1 MAILIISSLLIL
13 VLLGVRTDESNL
25 DCFPS
30 MWVPRNT
37 VWSARVTERL
47 MINCTIYSEPNC
59 WNNIAVSWCKL
70 DMNKECIYLTH
81 STHTSTVWR
90 NISESKRVLLLI
102 FWEISL
108 QDSGLY
114 RCIILSPVHTMS
126 HNINVNVTDI
136 HIDYNAV
143 STETITEGSPVTPVT
158 DITNTHLSS
167 EKWLYVIYFSAFVFA
182 LILAVP
188 LMCRGLKKFLEDEDT
203 MTTVIYEEAE
213 KFSVQD

>member
-1 MAILIISSLLIL
+1 MAILISSSLLIL
-13 VLLGVRTDESNL
+13 VLLSVRANTDESNL

-158 DITNTHLSS
+158 
-167 EKWLYVIYFSAFVFA
+167 
-182 LILAVP
+182 
-188 LMCRGLKKFLEDEDT
+188 GLKKFLEDEDT

>member
-1 MAILIISSLLIL
+1 M
-13 VLLGVRTDESNL
+13 
-25 DCFPS
+25 
-30 MWVPRNT
+30 PRNT

-47 MINCTIYSEPNC
+47 MINCTVETKTNC
-59 WNNIAVSWCKL
+59 WNNIAVSWCKI
-70 DMNKECIYLTH
+70 DMKNECIYLTH
-81 STHTSTVWR
+81 STHTSTEWR
-90 NISESKRVLLLI
+90 TISESKKLFFLI
-102 FWEISL
+102 FWKISL

-114 RCIILSPVHTMS
+114 RCEIQSPVHTMS
-126 HNINVNVTDI
+126 HNINVTVT
-136 HIDYNAV
+136 DYNAV

-167 EKWLYVIYFSAFVFA
+167 EKWLYVIYFSVFVVA